1 MIPPN
6 ELALKLTGEWAEERL
21 EPESEVTP
29 RNPRA
34 YAQFKSAAV
43 YSKGDVASDEE
54 DVKMPGETE
63 MNTLARSMKDST
75 FNDGRFVTK
84 TTVDRLYREITDLVE
99 SYEDISQNMTPQ
111 LIIGEYDL
119 EQECEEFPM
128 EVEPDHLEASIRG
141 FFRKSVPQAY
151 AEAYF
156 EIQLANRVL
165 PFLTLAQVV
174 IEDYSVSLLHDEV
187 VEEDYR
193 GSNTTKRKLERKLS
207 QPGRE
212 MLLQRTGLISGDLRS
227 DMQNV
232 RRTRNDLVHNLRQ
245 IDYFE
250 EVIEAAKTVEKC
262 AEVVENF
269 EERYDEDSFSW

>member
-6 ELALKLTGEWAEERL
+6 ELALKVTGEWTEERL
-21 EPESEVTP
+21 EPGSEVTP

-34 YAQFKSAAV
+34 YAQFKSATV
-43 YSKGDVASDEE
+43 YSKGDVASVEE
-54 DVKMPGETE
+54 DVKMPRETE
-63 MNTLARSMKDST
+63 MNALASSMKDSA

-84 TTVDRLYREITDLVE
+84 TTVHCLYREITGLVE
-99 SYEDISQNMTPQ
+99 SYEDLSQNMTTQ
-111 LIIGEYDL
+111 LIIEEHDL

-128 EVEPDHLEASIRG
+128 EVDTDHLEASIRG
-141 FFRKSVPQAY
+141 FFQRSVPQAY

-174 IEDYSVSLLHDEV
+174 IEDYSVSLLHDKV
-187 VEEDYR
+187 IDEDYR

-212 MLLQRTGLISGDLRS
+212 MLLQRTGLVSGDLRS
-227 DMQNV
+227 DMQDV
-232 RRTRNDLVHNLRQ
+232 RQTRNDLVHNLRET
-245 IDYFE
+245 DYFE
-250 EVIEAAKTVEKC
+250 EVVEAAEAVETC
-262 AEVVENF
+262 AEVIEKF
-269 EERYDEDSFSW
+269 EERYDEGRFSW